1 MFLFNKS
8 KKELDIT
15 DALKRKEAH
24 ITIGGKPVVIRAFK
38 LVKALEFLCALGEG
52 QKLIQLAGIDWGA
65 FNRALLSKIDVIL
78 KFCVP
83 DVVIDPD
90 KVTLAEFADLI
101 LAVWCVNDMER
112 IIANFT
118 KAVQSMPKLT
128 QGLAASP
135 KQ

>member
-38 LVKALEFLCALGEG
+38 LAQAVELLSALGNVSELI
-52 QKLIQLAGIDWGA
+52 KLAWSDFGA
-65 FNRALLSKIDVIL
+65 FNRELLNKMPALLAFSLPEYKIDT
-78 KFCVP
+78 
-83 DVVIDPD
+83 D

-101 LAVWCVNDMER
+101 LAIYVVNDLER
-112 IIANFT
+112 ILINFT
-118 KAVQSMPKLT
+118 KAVQSIPKLT
-128 QGLAASP
+128 QGLAPSP
-135 KQ
+135 KH